1 MTDRQLLQ
9 QALDALCD
17 IIPANANRSE
27 INRIQHSA
35 IAALRERLAQ
45 PFAMQVRP
53 AEFVQIIKSK
63 ETLTGIPSYWAEWPN
78 REQP

>member
-1 MTDRQLLQ
+1 MNTADRQLMQ
-9 QALDALCD
+9 QALDALNS
-17 IIPANANRSE
+17 PNFGV
-27 INRIQHSA
+27 HSRA
-35 IAALRERLAQ
+35 ILALQERLAQ